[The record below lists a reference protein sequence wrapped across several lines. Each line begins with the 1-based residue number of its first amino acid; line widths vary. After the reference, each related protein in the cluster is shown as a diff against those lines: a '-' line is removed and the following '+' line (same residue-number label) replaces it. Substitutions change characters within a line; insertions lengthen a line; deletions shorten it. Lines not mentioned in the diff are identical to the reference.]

1 MTMGLIKGLKKYDK
15 ALKKYNKD
23 FRKYLLGGEGE
34 FKTV

>member
-1 MTMGLIKGLKKYDK
+1 MGLIKGLKKYDK